1 MTHYNEIMR
10 TIDIMGEQGNAFV
23 LIGYAK
29 QWARQ
34 LDKAPEAIEHEMM
47 SGDYISLLNVVERE
61 FPCVELEGK
70 EEYLE
75 MYGEEE

>member
-34 LDKAPEAIEHEMM
+34 LDKDPEAIEQEMM
-47 SGDYISLLNVVERE
+47 SGDYINLLNVVERE
-61 FPCVELEGK
+61 FPFVELEGK
-70 EEYLE
+70 EEYIE